1 MFILVLFHGNTIH
14 SNPIIE
20 NKNTIHNILTI
31 HYLYQRQF
39 LLIKVR
45 HLRPMLYAKY
55 RMEHNYAVEQ
65 GYESR
70 ILVNGME
77 HIIDL
82 PLLLAMFVN
91 SQTTSTKHDHKI

>member
-1 MFILVLFHGNTIH
+1 
-14 SNPIIE
+14 
-20 NKNTIHNILTI
+20 
-31 HYLYQRQF
+31 
-39 LLIKVR
+39 
-45 HLRPMLYAKY
+45 
-55 RMEHNYAVEQ
+55 MEHNYAVEQ